1 MTYNSSRLAT
11 GVDLSAGIV
20 AITVTRRA
28 INSAQVT
35 PRRNLSRLVCLYTAR
50 AERQGENNVTEV
62 WWGGEVSLMSH
73 KHTHYVDLDLEVLL
87 QRMVFLWFV

>member
-1 MTYNSSRLAT
+1 M

-35 PRRNLSRLVCLYTAR
+35 PERNFPRLVRLYTAR
-50 AERQGENNVTEV
+50 AETQGENNVTEV
-62 WWGGEVSLMSH
+62 W
-73 KHTHYVDLDLEVLL
+73 
-87 QRMVFLWFV
+87 